1 MWEMLK
7 PSLLDMKIK
16 IASRSSKLA
25 LKQVEEFNKTFL
37 IKEYDLIET
46 STRGDELS
54 AKGETL
60 FDKGNFV
67 SDIEKLILNDSVD
80 VAIHSAKDM
89 PAKETKGLKH
99 FYFIENSERMI
110 NDLLIFRKDTQPNFR
125 SEMKLGTSS
134 LRRKMQAKF
143 HMSATNIE
151 PLNGNIDTRLKK
163 LNDGQYDCIILAEAG
178 LSRLEF
184 LQNQNYKKL
193 NHLTCSGQ
201 GVLAVQW
208 KEGNSAERIIKS
220 SQIYKDMANLNK
232 EINMERELLVKLNAD
247 CNSAISLFA
256 SGNYLNGEIYGVENF
271 ISFSGNNINEI
282 LEDIHKNNGIKLLH
296 EHN

>member
-1 MWEMLK
+1 
-7 PSLLDMKIK
+7 MKIK

-37 IKEYDLIET
+37 VEEYDLIET

-60 FDKGNFV
+60 FDKGSFV
-67 SDIEKLILNDSVD
+67 SDIEKLILNGSVD

-99 FYFIENSERMI
+99 FYFIENSERMV
-110 NDLLIFRKDTQPNFR
+110 NDLLIFRNETKPNFK

-143 HMSATNIE
+143 YMSATNIE

-184 LQNQNYKKL
+184 LLQNQNYKRL
-193 NHLTCSGQ
+193 DHLTCSGQ

-208 KEGNSAERIIKS
+208 KEGNSAESIIKS
-220 SQIYKDMANLNK
+220 SQIHKDMTNLNK

-256 SGNYLNGEIYGVENF
+256 SGNYLSGEIYGVENF

>member
-1 MWEMLK
+1 
-7 PSLLDMKIK
+7 MKIK

-208 KEGNSAERIIKS
+208 KEGNSAESIIKS

>member
-1 MWEMLK
+1 
-7 PSLLDMKIK
+7 MKIK

-46 STRGDELS
+46 STKGDELS

-110 NDLLIFRKDTQPNFR
+110 NDLLIFRKDTRPNFR

-208 KEGNSAERIIKS
+208 KEGNSAESIIKS

-256 SGNYLNGEIYGVENF
+256 SGNCLSGEIYGVENF

-282 LEDIHKNNGIKLLH
+282 LEDIHKKDGIKLLH

>member
-1 MWEMLK
+1 
-7 PSLLDMKIK
+7 MKIK

-46 STRGDELS
+46 STIGDELS

-99 FYFIENSERMI
+99 FYFIENSKRMV
-110 NDLLIFRKDTQPNFR
+110 NDLLIFRKDTEPNFK

-143 HMSATNIE
+143 HLSATNIE

-163 LNDGQYDCIILAEAG
+163 LNDGQYDCVILAEAG
-178 LSRLEF
+178 LSRLDF
-184 LQNQNYKKL
+184 LVKNQNYKRL

-201 GVLAVQW
+201 GVLSVQW
-208 KEGNSAERIIKS
+208 KEGNSVESIIKS
-220 SQIYKDMANLNK
+220 SQIYKDMANLNN

-247 CNSAISLFA
+247 CNSAISIFA
-256 SGNYLNGEIYGVENF
+256 SGNYLSGEIYGVENF

>member
-1 MWEMLK
+1 
-7 PSLLDMKIK
+7 MKIK

-99 FYFIENSERMI
+99 FYFIENSERKV
-110 NDLLIFRKDTQPNFR
+110 NDLLIFRKDTKPNFK

-178 LSRLEF
+178 LSRLDF
-184 LQNQNYKKL
+184 LLQNQNYKRL

-208 KEGNSAERIIKS
+208 KEGNSAESIIKS

-271 ISFSGNNINEI
+271 ISFSGNNIM
-282 LEDIHKNNGIKLLH
+282 KF
-296 EHN
+296 

>member
-1 MWEMLK
+1 
-7 PSLLDMKIK
+7 MKIK

-37 IKEYDLIET
+37 IKEYDLIKT

-60 FDKGNFV
+60 FDKSNFV

-89 PAKETKGLKH
+89 PAKKTKGLKH
-99 FYFIENSERMI
+99 FYFIENSERI
-110 NDLLIFRKDTQPNFR
+110 VNDLLIFRKDTEPNFK

-143 HMSATNIE
+143 HMSATNIK

-178 LSRLEF
+178 LSRLDF
-184 LQNQNYKKL
+184 LIQNQNYKRL

-208 KEGNSAERIIKS
+208 KEGNSAESIIKA
-220 SQIYKDMANLNK
+220 SQIYKEMANLNE

-256 SGNYLNGEIYGVENF
+256 SGNYLSGEIYGVKNF

>member
-1 MWEMLK
+1 
-7 PSLLDMKIK
+7 MKIK

-99 FYFIENSERMI
+99 FYFIENSKRMV
-110 NDLLIFRKDTQPNFR
+110 NDLLIFRKDTEPNFK

-143 HMSATNIE
+143 HLSATNIE

-163 LNDGQYDCIILAEAG
+163 LNDGQYDCVILAEAG
-178 LSRLEF
+178 LSRLDF
-184 LQNQNYKKL
+184 LVKNQNYKRL

-201 GVLAVQW
+201 GVLSVQW
-208 KEGNSAERIIKS
+208 KEGNSVESIIKS
-220 SQIYKDMANLNK
+220 SQIYKDMANLNN

-247 CNSAISLFA
+247 CNSAISIFA
-256 SGNYLNGEIYGVENF
+256 SGNYLSGEIYGVENF

>member
-1 MWEMLK
+1 
-7 PSLLDMKIK
+7 MKIK

-37 IKEYDLIET
+37 VEEYDLIET
-46 STRGDELS
+46 STKGDELS

-60 FDKGNFV
+60 FDKGSFV
-67 SDIEKLILNDSVD
+67 SDIEKLILNGSVD

-99 FYFIENSERMI
+99 FYFIENSKRMV
-110 NDLLIFRKDTQPNFR
+110 NDLLIFRKDTEPNFK

-143 HMSATNIE
+143 HLSASNIE

-184 LQNQNYKKL
+184 LIKNQNYKRL
-193 NHLTCSGQ
+193 NHVTCSGQ

-208 KEGNSAERIIKS
+208 KEGNSVESIIKS
-220 SQIYKDMANLNK
+220 SQIYKDMANLNN

-247 CNSAISLFA
+247 CNSAISIFA
-256 SGNYLNGEIYGVENF
+256 SGNYLSGEIYGVENF

-282 LEDIHKNNGIKLLH
+282 LENIHKNNGIKLLH

>member
-1 MWEMLK
+1 
-7 PSLLDMKIK
+7 MKIK

-37 IKEYDLIET
+37 VEEYDLIET

-60 FDKGNFV
+60 FDKGSFV

-99 FYFIENSERMI
+99 FYFIENSERMV
-110 NDLLIFRKDTQPNFR
+110 NDLLIFRNETKPNFK

-143 HMSATNIE
+143 YMSATNIE

-184 LQNQNYKKL
+184 LLQNQNYKKL
-193 NHLTCSGQ
+193 DHLTCSGQ

-208 KEGNSAERIIKS
+208 KEGNSAENIIKS

-256 SGNYLNGEIYGVENF
+256 SGNYLSGEIYGVENF
-271 ISFSGNNINEI
+271 ISFSGNNIDEV
-282 LEDIHKNNGIKLLH
+282 LEDIHKKNGIKLLH

>member
-1 MWEMLK
+1 
-7 PSLLDMKIK
+7 MKIK

-89 PAKETKGLKH
+89 PAKKTKGLKH
-99 FYFIENSERMI
+99 LYFIENSKRKVK
-110 NDLLIFRKDTQPNFR
+110 DLLIFRKDTEPNFKKD
-125 SEMKLGTSS
+125 MKLGTSS
-134 LRRKMQAKF
+134 LRRKMQARF
-143 HMSATNIE
+143 HMNATNIE

-178 LSRLEF
+178 LSRLDF
-184 LQNQNYKKL
+184 LIQNQNYKRL
-193 NHLTCSGQ
+193 DHTTCSGQ

-208 KEGNSAERIIKS
+208 KEGNAAESIIKS
-220 SQIYKDMANLNK
+220 SQIYKDMTNLNK

-247 CNSAISLFA
+247 CNSAISLLA
-256 SGNYLNGEIYGVENF
+256 SENYLSGEIYGVENF
-271 ISFSGNNINEI
+271 ISFSGNDIN
-282 LEDIHKNNGIKLLH
+282 
-296 EHN
+296 

>member
-1 MWEMLK
+1 
-7 PSLLDMKIK
+7 MKIK
-16 IASRSSKLA
+16 IASRTSKLA

-67 SDIEKLILNDSVD
+67 SDIEKLILNDLVD

-99 FYFIENSERMI
+99 FYFIESSERKV
-110 NDLLIFRKDTQPNFR
+110 NDLLIFRKDTKPNFK

-151 PLNGNIDTRLKK
+151 PLNGNIDTKTKK
-163 LNDGQYDCIILAEAG
+163 T
-178 LSRLEF
+178 
-184 LQNQNYKKL
+184 K
-193 NHLTCSGQ
+193 
-201 GVLAVQW
+201 
-208 KEGNSAERIIKS
+208 
-220 SQIYKDMANLNK
+220 
-232 EINMERELLVKLNAD
+232 
-247 CNSAISLFA
+247 
-256 SGNYLNGEIYGVENF
+256 
-271 ISFSGNNINEI
+271 
-282 LEDIHKNNGIKLLH
+282 
-296 EHN
+296 

>member
-1 MWEMLK
+1 
-7 PSLLDMKIK
+7 MKIK

-178 LSRLEF
+178 LSRLDF
-184 LQNQNYKKL
+184 LIQNQNYKRL

-208 KEGNSAERIIKS
+208 KEGNSAESIIKA
-220 SQIYKDMANLNK
+220 SQIYKEMANLNE

-256 SGNYLNGEIYGVENF
+256 SGNYLSGEIYGVKNF

-282 LEDIHKNNGIKLLH
+282 LEDIHKNNGIELLH
-296 EHN
+296 EHS

>member
-1 MWEMLK
+1 
-7 PSLLDMKIK
+7 MKIK

-67 SDIEKLILNDSVD
+67 SDIENLILNDSVD

-99 FYFIENSERMI
+99 FYFIENSKRMV
-110 NDLLIFRKDTQPNFR
+110 NDLLIFRKDTEPNFK

-143 HMSATNIE
+143 HLSASNIE

-178 LSRLEF
+178 LSRLDF
-184 LQNQNYKKL
+184 LIKNQNYKRL
-193 NHLTCSGQ
+193 NHVTCSGQ

-208 KEGNSAERIIKS
+208 KEGNSVESIIKS
-220 SQIYKDMANLNK
+220 SQIYKDMANLNN

-247 CNSAISLFA
+247 CNSAISIFA
-256 SGNYLNGEIYGVENF
+256 SGNYLSGEIYGVENF

-282 LEDIHKNNGIKLLH
+282 LENIHKNNGIKLLH